1 MKNLRVAWLLTS
13 AFYYWQPSLSCYSKQ
28 FPDTTVFTSRW
39 HGFAPGLEDSFRVE
53 ILGDRQIIS
62 IKKSTNSYGDNFT
75 YLPLNIVK
83 RLLKFKPDLIF
94 SNSFGVWTILAILFK
109 PIGRWRVVIAYEG
122 SSPGVDYRNSPL
134 RLAIRRV
141 MVKAA
146 DACITNS
153 HGGKNYLIEVLNA
166 QENQVFV
173 HPYEVPWVQSL
184 GTPNRDFKSTSSQQ
198 LTFLFV
204 GGIIPRKGLSYLLEA
219 CAILQ
224 QQGETNYQLW
234 VVGDGHQRPE
244 LETFCQQNQLTNY
257 VRWFGRVEYHQLAT
271 YFTQADVFV
280 LPTLEDTWGMVV
292 LEAMVLGRPVL
303 CSELAG
309 ASELITDG
317 ENGYCFHP
325 QQPEYL
331 AELMARFIQN
341 PELAKLMGM
350 RSQKLM
356 DNYTPQAAA
365 NFLNQVTSFI
375 FPNY

>member
-1 MKNLRVAWLLTS
+1 M
-13 AFYYWQPSLSCYSKQ
+13 
-28 FPDTTVFTSRW
+28 
-39 HGFAPGLEDSFRVE
+39 
-53 ILGDRQIIS
+53 
-62 IKKSTNSYGDNFT
+62 
-75 YLPLNIVK
+75 
-83 RLLKFKPDLIF
+83 
-94 SNSFGVWTILAILFK
+94 
-109 PIGRWRVVIAYEG
+109 
-122 SSPGVDYRNSPL
+122 
-134 RLAIRRV
+134 
-141 MVKAA
+141 
-146 DACITNS
+146 
-153 HGGKNYLIEVLNA
+153 
-166 QENQVFV
+166 
-173 HPYEVPWVQSL
+173 
-184 GTPNRDFKSTSSQQ
+184 
-198 LTFLFV
+198 
-204 GGIIPRKGLSYLLEA
+204 SYLLEA

-356 DNYTPQAAA
+356 DNYTPEAAA